1 MSSPAVPSAAVTAS
15 FVEERIHAE
24 LIDLGVE
31 REAIT
36 PDAKFDQLDI
46 DSLDVADL
54 MAMVAK
60 EFKVEIPRSEL
71 ADVTIG
77 QLIER
82 VVVLAS
88 R

>member
-1 MSSPAVPSAAVTAS
+1 MSSPSTSVTAS
-15 FVEERIHAE
+15 AVEERLRAE

-31 REAIT
+31 EEAIT
-36 PDAKFDQLDI
+36 LDAKFDKLDI

-60 EFKVEIPRSEL
+60 EYKVEIPRSEL

-77 QLIER
+77 QLVER
-82 VVVLAS
+82 IVAGVS

>member
-1 MSSPAVPSAAVTAS
+1 MSSPSTSVTAS
-15 FVEERIHAE
+15 AVEERLRAE
-24 LIDLGVE
+24 LIDLGVDE
-31 REAIT
+31 EAIT
-36 PDAKFDQLDI
+36 LDAKFDKLDI

-60 EFKVEIPRSEL
+60 EYKVEIPRSEL

-77 QLIER
+77 QLVER
-82 VVVLAS
+82 IVAGVS

>member
-1 MSSPAVPSAAVTAS
+1 MSA
-15 FVEERIHAE
+15 VEERLRAE

-31 REAIT
+31 EEAIT
-36 PDAKFDQLDI
+36 PDAKFDRLDI

-54 MAMVAK
+54 MAMVTR
-60 EFKVEIPRSEL
+60 EYKVEIPRSEL

-82 VVVLAS
+82 IVAGVS
-88 R
+88 H

>member
-1 MSSPAVPSAAVTAS
+1 MTSPSTVTAS
-15 FVEERIHAE
+15 AVEDRLRAE

-31 REAIT
+31 EDAIT

-54 MAMVAK
+54 MAMVVK

-71 ADVTIG
+71 AGVTIG
-77 QLIER
+77 QLVER
-82 VVVLAS
+82 IVAGAS
-88 R
+88 H

>member
-1 MSSPAVPSAAVTAS
+1 LSSPSTPITAAAV
-15 FVEERIHAE
+15 EQRLRAE

-31 REAIT
+31 DEAIT
-36 PDAKFDQLDI
+36 TDAKFDQLDI

-60 EFKVEIPRSEL
+60 EYHVEIPRSEL

-77 QLIER
+77 QLVER
-82 VVVLAS
+82 IVAGVAH
-88 R
+88 

>member
-1 MSSPAVPSAAVTAS
+1 MSSPSAPITESVVADRLRV
-15 FVEERIHAE
+15 E
-24 LIDLGVE
+24 LIDLGVDE
-31 REAIT
+31 EAIT

-54 MAMVAK
+54 MAMVVK

-77 QLIER
+77 QLVTRI
-82 VVVLAS
+82 VAGAS
-88 R
+88 H